1 MKMAKKNNN
10 PKQAPCN
17 NCSKT
22 TCKKENKSAQNSIER
37 LLLVGNSP
45 NLVDGQNRSCE
56 WGRLLEDLEKKIKPY
71 VKEIEK
77 GGNFPRRMEI
87 IRQYAKKP
95 GFEEVNQAL
104 NTWYKRISDMLPSSV
119 HRMLGAMSRYF
130 QYCLTTNYDYT
141 IEKVFKIQK
150 KRSKGG
156 KKANVAIN
164 PPGKNGSP
172 SVTHIH
178 GVANDPESIIM
189 SKKEYEEGLKLLRN
203 ASESWVDCFKSCEI
217 HICGMTMG
225 KEEKLLWYAL
235 DERKKFLEEQKY
247 LAHKRPHGYAYL
259 FENKR
264 KEGEGNK
271 IKRLKTALLEAAIV
285 PIVIPVENDDYFT
298 AWKTLIGEMILNI
311 IGANSQND
319 FENLPEKILR
329 KLELGGGR
337 IASRNTNMSTAF
349 ATCYKDPKL
358 CQLTLSKRKRQVIEE
373 SGNWLIYC
381 RVFEKRHFYKLNWE
395 TIQNSYPESEAAW
408 NFFLDYGRGIL
419 YKVTESGVSLEKVA
433 QVERGMGI
441 DAFCRKVQSSV
452 KKKTR

>member
-1 MKMAKKNNN
+1 MIPSAMSAEKLEEE
-10 PKQAPCN
+10 
-17 NCSKT
+17 
-22 TCKKENKSAQNSIER
+22 KKEEGEAKIER

-172 SVTHIH
+172 SVTHVH

-189 SKKEYEEGLKLLRN
+189 SLEEYEEGLKLLKN
-203 ASESWVDCFKSCEI
+203 VNESWVDCFKNCEI
-217 HICGMTMG
+217 HICGISLG
-225 KEEKLLWYAL
+225 EEEKLLWYAL
-235 DERKKFLEEQKY
+235 NERKKFLEKQKY

-264 KEGEGNK
+264 KEGEGDK
-271 IKRLKTALLEAAIV
+271 IKQLKTLLRKVAII
-285 PIVIPVENDDYFT
+285 PIIIPVENDDYFT

-311 IGANSQND
+311 VGANSQND
-319 FENLPEKILR
+319 HENLPEEILR

-349 ATCYKDPKL
+349 ATSYKDPEL
-358 CQLTLSKRKRQVIEE
+358 CQLTLSKRKRQVIEK

-381 RVFEKRHFYKLNWE
+381 RVFEERYYYCIDWKRICKSYKNE
-395 TIQNSYPESEAAW
+395 ERW
-408 NFFLDYGRGIL
+408 NFFINYNTGIL
-419 YKVTESGVSLEKVA
+419 YKLSRDGISLRKYRQTQQCKCFHEFITMFYQSPEKA
-433 QVERGMGI
+433 KAE
-441 DAFCRKVQSSV
+441 
-452 KKKTR
+452 T

>member
-1 MKMAKKNNN
+1 MIPSAMSAEKLEEE
-10 PKQAPCN
+10 
-17 NCSKT
+17 
-22 TCKKENKSAQNSIER
+22 KKEEGEAKIER

-172 SVTHIH
+172 SVTHVH

-189 SKKEYEEGLKLLRN
+189 SLEEYEEGLKLLKN
-203 ASESWVDCFKSCEI
+203 VNESWVDCFKNCEI
-217 HICGMTMG
+217 HICGISLG
-225 KEEKLLWYAL
+225 EEEKLLWYAL
-235 DERKKFLEEQKY
+235 NERKKFLEKQKY

-264 KEGEGNK
+264 KEGEGDK
-271 IKRLKTALLEAAIV
+271 IKQLKTLLRKVAII
-285 PIVIPVENDDYFT
+285 PIIIPVENDDYFT

-311 IGANSQND
+311 VGANSQND
-319 FENLPEKILR
+319 HENLPEEILR

-381 RVFEKRHFYKLNWE
+381 RVFEERYYYCIDWKRICKSYKNE
-395 TIQNSYPESEAAW
+395 ERW
-408 NFFLDYGRGIL
+408 NFFINYNTGIL
-419 YKVTESGVSLEKVA
+419 YKLSRDGISLRKYRQTQQCKCFHEFITMFYQSPEKA
-433 QVERGMGI
+433 KAE
-441 DAFCRKVQSSV
+441 
-452 KKKTR
+452 T

>member
-1 MKMAKKNNN
+1 MIPSAMRENKPEEGKEKKG
-10 PKQAPCN
+10 
-17 NCSKT
+17 
-22 TCKKENKSAQNSIER
+22 KKEFER

-56 WGRLLEDLEKKIKPY
+56 WGKLLDDLEKRIKQY
-71 VKEIEK
+71 VKEIEE
-77 GGNFPRRMEI
+77 GRNFPERMGI

-104 NTWYKRISDMLPSSV
+104 NIWYKRISDMLPSSV
-119 HRMLGAMSRYF
+119 HRMLESMSRYF
-130 QYCLTTNYDYT
+130 QYYLTTNYDYT

-189 SKKEYEEGLKLLRN
+189 SMEEYEEGLKLLKN
-203 ASESWVDCFKSCEI
+203 GNESWVDCFKNCEI
-217 HICGMTMG
+217 HICGISLG
-225 KEEKLLWYAL
+225 EEEKLLWYAL
-235 DERKKFLEEQKY
+235 DERKKFLEKQKY

-259 FENKR
+259 FENKK

-271 IKRLKTALLEAAIV
+271 IKHLKTLLLEAAIV

-319 FENLPEKILR
+319 HENLPEEILR

-381 RVFEKRHFYKLNWE
+381 RVFEERYYYCIDWKRICKSYKNEERW
-395 TIQNSYPESEAAW
+395 T
-408 NFFLDYGRGIL
+408 FFINYNTGIL
-419 YKVTESGVSLEKVA
+419 YKLSRDGISLRKYRQTRQCKCFHEFITMFYQSPEKA
-433 QVERGMGI
+433 KAE
-441 DAFCRKVQSSV
+441 
-452 KKKTR
+452 T

>member
-1 MKMAKKNNN
+1 MMPSAMSAKKLEEE
-10 PKQAPCN
+10 
-17 NCSKT
+17 
-22 TCKKENKSAQNSIER
+22 KKEEGEAKIER

-164 PPGKNGSP
+164 PPSKNGSP

-235 DERKKFLEEQKY
+235 DERKKILEKQKY
-247 LAHKRPHGYAYL
+247 LTHKRPHGYAYL
-259 FENKR
+259 FENKG

-319 FENLPEKILR
+319 FENLSEEILR

-358 CQLTLSKRKRQVIEE
+358 CQLTLRGKKRWFIKKSK
-373 SGNWLIYC
+373 NWLIYC

-395 TIQNSYPESEAAW
+395 CIQNSYPESEDAW

-419 YKVTESGVSLEKVA
+419 YKVTENGVSLEKVA
-433 QVERGMGI
+433 QVERCKNI
-441 DAFCRKVQSSV
+441 NEFCKEV
-452 KKKTR
+452 KLNTEK

>member
-1 MKMAKKNNN
+1 MIPSAMSENKPEEGKEKKG
-10 PKQAPCN
+10 
-17 NCSKT
+17 
-22 TCKKENKSAQNSIER
+22 KKEFER

-56 WGRLLEDLEKKIKPY
+56 WGKLLDDLEKRIKQY
-71 VKEIEK
+71 VKEIEE
-77 GGNFPRRMEI
+77 GRNFPERMGI

-104 NTWYKRISDMLPSSV
+104 NIWYKRISDMLPSSV
-119 HRMLGAMSRYF
+119 HRMLESMSRYF
-130 QYCLTTNYDYT
+130 QYYLTTNYDYT

-189 SKKEYEEGLKLLRN
+189 SMEEYEEGLKLLKN
-203 ASESWVDCFKSCEI
+203 GNESWVDCFKNCEI
-217 HICGMTMG
+217 HICGISLG
-225 KEEKLLWYAL
+225 EEEKLLWYAL
-235 DERKKFLEEQKY
+235 NERKKFLEKQKY

-259 FENKR
+259 FENKK

-319 FENLPEKILR
+319 FENLPEEILR

-381 RVFEKRHFYKLNWE
+381 RVFEERYYYCIDWKRICKSYKNEERW
-395 TIQNSYPESEAAW
+395 T
-408 NFFLDYGRGIL
+408 FFINYNTGIL
-419 YKVTESGVSLEKVA
+419 YKLSRDGISL
-433 QVERGMGI
+433 
-441 DAFCRKVQSSV
+441 RKYRQTQQC
-452 KKKTR
+452 KCFH

>member
-1 MKMAKKNNN
+1 MSAEKLEEE
-10 PKQAPCN
+10 
-17 NCSKT
+17 
-22 TCKKENKSAQNSIER
+22 KKEEGEAKIER

-172 SVTHIH
+172 SVTHVH

-189 SKKEYEEGLKLLRN
+189 SLEEYEEGLKLLKN
-203 ASESWVDCFKSCEI
+203 VNESWVDCFKNCEI
-217 HICGMTMG
+217 HICGISLG
-225 KEEKLLWYAL
+225 EEEKLLWYAL
-235 DERKKFLEEQKY
+235 NERKKFLEKQKY

-264 KEGEGNK
+264 KEGEGDK
-271 IKRLKTALLEAAIV
+271 IKQLKTLLRKVAII
-285 PIVIPVENDDYFT
+285 PIIIPVENDDYFT

-311 IGANSQND
+311 VGANSQND
-319 FENLPEKILR
+319 HENLPEEILR

-349 ATCYKDPKL
+349 ATSYKDPEL
-358 CQLTLSKRKRQVIEE
+358 CQLTLSKRKRQVIEK

-381 RVFEKRHFYKLNWE
+381 RVFEERYYYCIDWKRICKSYKNE
-395 TIQNSYPESEAAW
+395 ERW
-408 NFFLDYGRGIL
+408 NFFINYNTGIL
-419 YKVTESGVSLEKVA
+419 YKLSRDGISLRKYRQTQQCKCFHEFITMFYQSPEKA
-433 QVERGMGI
+433 KAE
-441 DAFCRKVQSSV
+441 
-452 KKKTR
+452 T

>member
-1 MKMAKKNNN
+1 MIPSAMSAEKLEEE
-10 PKQAPCN
+10 
-17 NCSKT
+17 
-22 TCKKENKSAQNSIER
+22 KKEEGEAKIER

-189 SKKEYEEGLKLLRN
+189 SMEEYEEGLKLLKN
-203 ASESWVDCFKSCEI
+203 VNESWVDCFKNCEI
-217 HICGMTMG
+217 HICGISLG
-225 KEEKLLWYAL
+225 EEEKLLWYAL
-235 DERKKFLEEQKY
+235 NERKKFLEKQKY

-264 KEGEGNK
+264 KEGEGDK
-271 IKRLKTALLEAAIV
+271 IKQLKTLLRKVAII
-285 PIVIPVENDDYFT
+285 PIIIPVENDDYFT

-311 IGANSQND
+311 VGANSQND
-319 FENLPEKILR
+319 HENLPEEILR

-349 ATCYKDPKL
+349 ATSYKDPEL
-358 CQLTLSKRKRQVIEE
+358 CQLTLSKRKRQVIEK

-381 RVFEKRHFYKLNWE
+381 RVFEERYYYCIDWKRICKSYKNE
-395 TIQNSYPESEAAW
+395 ERW
-408 NFFLDYGRGIL
+408 NFFINYNTGIL
-419 YKVTESGVSLEKVA
+419 YKLSRDGISLRKYRQTQQCKCFHEFITMFYQSPEKA
-433 QVERGMGI
+433 KAE
-441 DAFCRKVQSSV
+441 
-452 KKKTR
+452 T